1 MAGVR
6 VPPRRPEG
14 LRASFPPTPAS
25 AHDFGVMI
33 WRVHVLILPVASV
46 LFTTTTIPFKGRC
59 RIYVRLTSSVRQCRI
74 SAISSNCSIVIAGV
88 VQAHVYIGYL
98 NSALKQAPS
107 GCVISS
113 LVDVIVVHSSS
124 VCEAGVP
131 CEAWP
136 SSRCSR
142 TSAR

>member
-1 MAGVR
+1 MASHG
-6 VPPRRPEG
+6 
-14 LRASFPPTPAS
+14 A
-25 AHDFGVMI
+25 D
-33 WRVHVLILPVASV
+33 
-46 LFTTTTIPFKGRC
+46 IPLLHK
-59 RIYVRLTSSVRQCRI
+59 V
-74 SAISSNCSIVIAGV
+74 CSIVIAVV

-98 NSALKQAPS
+98 HSALKQAPS